1 PGSSSAAGSKGPCSA
16 ADTLLRLRPRI
27 ETAAIQRVIPLAQER
42 TCEVRAQESARKAE
56 PPAPGA
62 NVHPV
67 HEAEMVVVHPF
78 EDFSGSV
85 ARHGKTLAL
94 CLWADF
100 LHASASGGRRS

>member
-1 PGSSSAAGSKGPCSA
+1 MAAPSSMYIVA
-16 ADTLLRLRPRI
+16 T
-27 ETAAIQRVIPLAQER
+27 TAAYKNSRQPTRNPSGQER
-42 TCEVRAQESARKAE
+42 TCELGVQEPARNPE
-56 PPAPGA
+56 SPAPGA
-62 NVHPV
+62 KAHPV
-67 HEAEMVVVHPF
+67 YEAGLVLVHPF